1 MRNIKNNSI
10 FVSAII
16 DWLAKSTAQG
26 LVVTDDELNICFYN
40 DWFEKRCGK
49 DERDLLQRNLLEAFP
64 ELGERG
70 FERYYRNALKGQGR
84 ILSHRFHEYLV
95 QMPPPPPPSSSSP
108 ATTSPD
114 IARMQQSAQI
124 SPLFAGEKVI
134 GTITVIEDVT
144 ERVAREKELN
154 SQIEERE
161 SLLSSERVAR
171 QLAEENSRLKDSN
184 ESLRLVT
191 EELLKSEK
199 ARGSLLHRLISAQEE
214 ERKRISRNIHDHLGQ
229 QLTALRLVLSVL
241 KECSEPSSELDKAY
255 SIAERI
261 DSEIDFL
268 AWELRPTVLDDL
280 GLVQA
285 LENFVNEW
293 SRYLEIP
300 VEFHTT
306 GLNGVRLSPDIEINL
321 YRIAQEALN
330 NVSKHA
336 KAKHVSLLLERQGKS
351 VVLIIEDDGIGFE
364 TRSRIQSD
372 INDKRMGLFGMKE
385 RVLLVGGTIE
395 IESAAGNGTTIYVR
409 IPIQLNNK
417 KDK

>member
-1 MRNIKNNSI
+1 M

-26 LVVTDDELNICFYN
+26 LVVTDDELKICFYN
-40 DWFEKRCGK
+40 DWFEKHCGK
-49 DERDLLQRNLLEAFP
+49 DERDLIDRNLLETFP
-64 ELGERG
+64 ELAERG
-70 FERYYRNALKGQGR
+70 FDRYYRDALRGQGR
-84 ILSHRFHEYLV
+84 ILSHRFHEYLLE
-95 QMPPPPPPSSSSP
+95 MPAAITAPE
-108 ATTSPD
+108 

-124 SPLFAGEKVI
+124 SPLFDGEKVI
-134 GTITVIEDVT
+134 GTITVIEDVS
-144 ERVAREKELN
+144 ERVAREIQLN

-161 SLLSSERVAR
+161 TLLSSERVAR
-171 QLAEENSRLKDSN
+171 QLAEENIRLKDSN
-184 ESLRLVT
+184 ESLRQVT
-191 EELLKSEK
+191 LELLESEK
-199 ARGSLLHRLISAQEE
+199 ARGKLLHRIISAQEE

-229 QLTALRLVLSVL
+229 QLTALRLMLSAL
-241 KECSEPSSELDKAY
+241 KEQSNPSSQLDQAY

-261 DSEIDFL
+261 DSEVDFL

-280 GLVQA
+280 GLVKA

-300 VEFHTT
+300 VEFHST
-306 GLNGVRLSPDIEINL
+306 GLKDKRLSPDIEINL

-336 KAKHVSLLLERQGKS
+336 QAKHVSLLLEKQGKS
-351 VVLIIEDDGIGFE
+351 VVMIIEDDGDGFE
-364 TRSRIQSD
+364 TSAKESID

-395 IESAAGNGTTIYVR
+395 IESAVGNGTTIYVR
-409 IPIQLNNK
+409 IPVRLN
-417 KDK
+417 DEAESQTD